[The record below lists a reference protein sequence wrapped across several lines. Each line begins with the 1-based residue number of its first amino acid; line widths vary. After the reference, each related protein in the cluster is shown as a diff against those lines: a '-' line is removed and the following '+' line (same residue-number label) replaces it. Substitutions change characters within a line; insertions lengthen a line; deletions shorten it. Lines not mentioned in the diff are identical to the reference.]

1 MANLRDFFN
10 KVANNNRIYTAE
22 DIGEMSGN
30 EFSQNEKA
38 IDYQMGNLGIPR
50 RNDLNGNSDVIFV
63 HSYIRSDG
71 TQVKSHY
78 RSKNGGSITG
88 GAANL
93 TGIDKEF
100 DRALNIQIKGI
111 DTNIPNLENYFY
123 YSNLN
128 NQFEHEVGD
137 FLRQNT
143 NSPELYSNDIRH
155 QYVSALYARNLGE
168 EQAKWLG
175 DLNEKVHFSNTGS
188 GAYDTA
194 LDQLNNE
201 IGRNYAKKYPTLQR
215 EQLLRIML
223 NDWEKNSQY
232 TRNILQNKK

>member
-1 MANLRDFFN
+1 MARLRDFFN
-10 KVANNNRIYTAE
+10 KIANNNRIYTAE
-22 DIGEMSGN
+22 DIGEMSSN
-30 EFSQNEKA
+30 DFTKNEKA
-38 IDYQMGNLGIPR
+38 IDYQMENLGIPR
-50 RNDLNGNSDVIFV
+50 KNDLNGNSDVILIP
-63 HSYIRSDG
+63 SYTKSDG
-71 TQVKSHY
+71 TNVKSHY
-78 RSKNGGSITG
+78 RSKNGGRMTG

-111 DTNIPNLENYFY
+111 DTNIPNLENYSY
-123 YSNLN
+123 YNNLN

-168 EQAKWLG
+168 KQAKWLG

-232 TRNILQNKK
+232 ARNILRNKK